1 MSSVFYGFAL
11 QNLSSWKAKPMLL
24 VCKTIGF
31 ENENGKNFCTLFIFG
46 LQGFE
51 AQGFKVAHRF
61 REYFAPTDKKF
72 QKNASIWGLF

>member
-1 MSSVFYGFAL
+1 
-11 QNLSSWKAKPMLL
+11 MLL

-31 ENENGKNFCTLFIFG
+31 ENENGKKICTLFNFR

-51 AQGFKVAHRF
+51 VQGFKIAHRF
-61 REYFAPTDKKF
+61 IEYFAPTDKKF